1 VEIDLKAVFAVAIT
15 VAIAPLASADTFSFS
30 FSGGGITSS
39 GTLTAVLA
47 PDNTSG
53 VVTPGTYEVTGIT
66 GTFSDTN
73 VGISGTITGLYAP
86 ISYVTVLAATGSNP
100 VAFTSGGLSYDDLFF
115 PLGNSPADCPGYPF
129 SGGDFDILGVAFDVS
144 GGSVG
149 EFFSN
154 GVIPGH
160 SGPVYAAA
168 DVNAAGLLDNPNAG
182 GDSGPVGVLGSFT
195 ATPEPGT
202 LFLLGGGLAAAA
214 AMRRL
219 NGVRLKQLLKR

>member
-1 VEIDLKAVFAVAIT
+1 MEINLKAVSAMVIAL
-15 VAIAPLASADTFSFS
+15 AIAPLASAETFTFSFN
-30 FSGGGITSS
+30 GGGITSS

-47 PDNTSG
+47 PDDTTG

-86 ISYVTVLAATGSNP
+86 ISYVTVLAATSSNP
-100 VAFTSGGLSYDDLFF
+100 VGFTSGGLSYDDLFF

-144 GGSVG
+144 GGYVG
-149 EFFSN
+149 EFFSD
-154 GVIPGH
+154 GTIPGL

-168 DVNAAGLLDNPNAG
+168 DANATGLLDNPNAG
-182 GDSGPVGVLGSFT
+182 GDGGLVGVLGSFT

-202 LFLLGGGLAAAA
+202 LPLLGGGLAAAVV
-214 AMRRL
+214 MRKFAGTRL
-219 NGVRLKQLLKR
+219 RQLLKR